1 MARNHWTILGEL
13 DPELNDKIT
22 AWRTQLVNDN
32 TKLERK
38 YRELIN
44 VAMACILKQEPV
56 ILAHA
61 KLAYQNGATKD
72 EILAYI
78 EAIGG
83 TESDAYSE
91 FLGGLGEEDYQ
102 LVWIAQFGSEEDVI
116 ASTFDF
122 DYDNASDLEI
132 AKYVHKLTED
142 ELYNLIESMTFE
154 QYRRYLSIKE
164 ITWFAYMWLTKMAN
178 R

>member
-61 KLAYQNGATKD
+61 KLAYPTGATTD
-72 EILAYI
+72 AIL
-78 EAIGG
+78 
-83 TESDAYSE
+83 
-91 FLGGLGEEDYQ
+91 
-102 LVWIAQFGSEEDVI
+102 
-116 ASTFDF
+116 
-122 DYDNASDLEI
+122 
-132 AKYVHKLTED
+132 
-142 ELYNLIESMTFE
+142 
-154 QYRRYLSIKE
+154 
-164 ITWFAYMWLTKMAN
+164 
-178 R
+178 

>member
-83 TESDAYSE
+83 TESSRTGPYDGRFPIIPYGNA
-91 FLGGLGEEDYQ
+91 D
-102 LVWIAQFGSEEDVI
+102 FG
-116 ASTFDF
+116 
-122 DYDNASDLEI
+122 
-132 AKYVHKLTED
+132 
-142 ELYNLIESMTFE
+142 
-154 QYRRYLSIKE
+154 
-164 ITWFAYMWLTKMAN
+164 
-178 R
+178 